1 MMLKKS
7 GLLIIFIFSFSI
19 LFGQKKELQTKN
31 QFVIHWFTPEKM
43 FISELTKKEFLRF
56 EGAVYSDTSDIPS
69 FFTLLDVVKSNTIPD
84 VKIINA
90 VFEEL
95 PQADLEII
103 SAQKTSFSENMEIT
117 TKVSYQNKKP
127 LLTMSFVPLRKNN
140 FTGKVERLVSFSL
153 DYSYSTSNV
162 IPVLKKAHTYAAH
175 SVLQS
180 GDWYRVDVSKSG
192 IYIVTYN
199 DLITLGMNPVG
210 IDPRNIRLYGNGGAM
225 LPEDNSK
232 FRYDD
237 LIENAIYIYGE
248 NDGTFDQNDYIIFYA
263 KGVETWD
270 LDAVNHVYHH
280 SKNKYIQRSG
290 YFLTASLGTGK
301 RIGTK
306 ASSPLPADYLVT
318 TFEDHLFYE
327 NDSLNLIKSG
337 REFYGEVFDVNTS
350 YTFPFN
356 FPNIVSGKPLYLKTG
371 LLARSI
377 IYTTYFKLFAN
388 GTQIGGGVAMNPV
401 LPIYTNSFAYPNVSE
416 FNFTASS
423 PLSLRVDFN
432 KSGNSSA
439 IGWLDYLEL
448 NADRYLT
455 FAGSQMAFRNQYSIG
470 KGVSEFNMGN
480 ATTNITVWDVTNHTD
495 VKKIDAALNGSNL
508 TFKLNTDTL
517 REFVAFDGSL
527 YYSVVCAGKLQ
538 NQDLHGLGQ
547 PDMII
552 ISYPD
557 YTGEATRIADLH
569 RTNDNMTVLVTT
581 PQLIYN
587 EFSSGNLDITAIKD
601 FVKMFYDRAGSDI
614 NRQPKFLLLFG
625 DASYD
630 CQNRTVNNTNQIP
643 TYETNNSID
652 PSGSFL
658 TDDYVG
664 FLDDSDD
671 GAYSNLLDIAVGR
684 ISVQNIDEARAVTDK
699 IINYAAKY
707 DLSTGKTSC
716 SGFSDDISNF
726 ADWRNV
732 VCFVADDA
740 DLPGEDFMGQSESIA
755 NYVDT
760 TYDDY
765 NVDKIYMDAYTQI
778 STPGGQRYPD
788 VTDAINKRVAKGT
801 LIVNYIGHGGEVGW
815 AHEAV
820 LGVEDINSW
829 TNKNN
834 MPFFVTATCE
844 FSRFDDPARTSAGE
858 YVLINPEGG
867 GVGLFTTTRL
877 AWSGSNSSLN
887 YAFYKEVFKL
897 TSDNK
902 YPYLGN
908 VIKAAKN
915 NMGCNS
921 SISNFVLLGDPALRL
936 AYPEFNILTTT
947 INGQPLAGLSDTIKA
962 LDKITIQGYIAD
974 INGIKLTNFQGIITP
989 VVYDKATT
997 VVSNGNDAGTPQAF
1011 SLQKNI
1017 IYKGK
1022 ARVIN
1027 GDFKFTFNV
1036 PKDIAYQYGRGRIS
1050 YYAQNGT
1057 TDANG
1062 FYEDFIIGGTNNNA
1076 ITDNIGPEL
1085 KIYMNDN
1092 HFVSGGVT
1100 DKNPILLAYLSDS
1113 AGVNTIGNSIGH
1125 DISAVLD
1132 GNTDKTFV
1140 LNDYYESDLDTY
1152 QSGVVKYPFSDLENG
1167 EHKLLLK
1174 AWDVYNNSAESE
1186 IDFVVAESA
1195 ELALNHVLNY
1205 PNPFTTYTEFWFE
1218 HNQPCCGLDV
1228 QIQIF
1233 TITGKLIK
1241 TIQTTVE
1248 TSGFRASPIPWDGR
1262 DDFGD
1267 EIGKGVYV
1275 YMLKVKNSSGQFSQ
1289 KTEKLVILK

>member
-1 MMLKKS
+1 MMLKKT
-7 GLLIIFIFSFSI
+7 GLFIFFIFSFSI
-19 LFGQKKELQTKN
+19 LFGQQKEVKTKN
-31 QFVIHWFTPEKM
+31 QYVIHWLAPEKM
-43 FISELTKKEFLRF
+43 YISELTYKEFLRF
-56 EGAVYSDTSDIPS
+56 EGAVYPDNTDIPN
-69 FFTLLDVVKSNTIPD
+69 FFTLLDVVKSNTVPD
-84 VKIINA
+84 VKISNP

-95 PQADLEII
+95 PAADLEIL
-103 SAQKTSFSENMEIT
+103 AKQKTSFSENVEIS

-127 LLTMSFVPLRKNN
+127 LLMMSFVPLRKNN
-140 FTGKVERLVSFSL
+140 ITGKVERLVSFSL
-153 DYSYSTSNV
+153 DYSYSTANV
-162 IPVLKKAHTYAAH
+162 IPVLKKAHSYAAH

-192 IYIVTYN
+192 IYVITYN
-199 DLITLGMNPVG
+199 DLITLGMNPSG

-237 LIENAIYIYGE
+237 LTENAIYVYGE
-248 NDGTFDQNDYIIFYA
+248 NDGSFDQNDYIIFYA
-263 KGVETWD
+263 KGVENWV
-270 LDAVNHVYHH
+270 LDSVNDIYHH
-280 SKNKYIQRSG
+280 SKNKYIIRSG

-301 RIGTK
+301 RISTI
-306 ASSPLPADYLVT
+306 ASSPLPADYTVT

-350 YTFPFN
+350 YTFSFN
-356 FPNIVSGKPLYLKTG
+356 FPNLVSGKPLYLKTG
-371 LLARSI
+371 VLARSI
-377 IYTTYFKLFAN
+377 VYSTYFKFNAN
-388 GTQIGGGVAMNPV
+388 GTQIGSVAMSPASSV
-401 LPIYTNSFAYPNVSE
+401 YTAPYADTDYSA
-416 FNFTASS
+416 FNFIASS
-423 PLSLRVDFN
+423 PLSIRVDYN
-432 KSGNSSA
+432 KNGNSSA

-455 FAGSQMAFRNQYSIG
+455 FAGSQMAFRNQYSVG
-470 KGVSEFNMGN
+470 KGISEFNLGN
-480 ATTNITVWDVTNHTD
+480 ASSNVTVWDVTDHTD
-495 VKKIDAALNGSNL
+495 VKKVDAVLNGSNL
-508 TFKLNTDTL
+508 TFKLNTDSL
-517 REFVAFDGSL
+517 REFVAFDGSS
-527 YYSVVCAGKLQ
+527 YYSVVCSGKLQ
-538 NQDLHGLGQ
+538 NQDLHGLEQ

-552 ISYPD
+552 VTYPD
-557 YTGEATRIADLH
+557 YTSEASRIADLH
-569 RTNDNMTVLVTT
+569 HTNDNMTVLITT
-581 PQLIYN
+581 PQQIYN
-587 EFSSGNLDITAIKD
+587 EFSSGNQDVTAIKD
-601 FVKMFYDRAGSDI
+601 FVKMFYDRAGADV

-630 CQNRTVNNTNQIP
+630 CQNRLANNTNQIP
-643 TYETNNSID
+643 TYEAENSID

-658 TDDYVG
+658 TDDYFG
-664 FLDDSDD
+664 FLDDTDD

-684 ISVQNIDEARAVTDK
+684 LSVQNIDEARAVTDK

-707 DLSTGKTSC
+707 DLSTGSSSC
-716 SGFSDDISNF
+716 SGFSDAISNF

-740 DLPGEDFMGQSESIA
+740 DVASDGFLWDSESIA
-755 NYVDT
+755 TYVDT

-765 NVDKIYMDAYTQI
+765 NVDKIYLDAYTQI

-788 VTDAINKRVAKGT
+788 ATDAINKRVAKGA
-801 LIVNYIGHGGEVGW
+801 LIINYIGHGGEVGW

-829 TNKNN
+829 ANKNN
-834 MPFFVTATCE
+834 TPFFVTATCE

-858 YVLINPEGG
+858 YVLINPDGG
-867 GVGLFTTTRL
+867 GIGLLTTTRL
-877 AWSGSNSSLN
+877 AYTTPNYSLDYN
-887 YAFYKEVFKL
+887 FYKEVFKL
-897 TSDNK
+897 TPENK

-915 NMGCNS
+915 NLGCYS
-921 SISNFVLLGDPALRL
+921 SISSFVLLGDPALRL
-936 AYPEFNILTTT
+936 AYPEYNILTTT
-947 INGQPLAGLSDTIKA
+947 INNQPLAGLSDTISA
-962 LDKITIQGYIAD
+962 LDKITIQGYVAD
-974 INGIKLTNFQGIITP
+974 VNGFKLTNYQGIITP

-997 VVSNGNDAGTPQAF
+997 IVSNGNDAGSPQAF
-1011 SLQKNI
+1011 KLQKNI

-1022 ARVIN
+1022 ASVIN

-1036 PKDIAYQYGRGRIS
+1036 PKDIAYQYGKGRIS
-1050 YYAQNGT
+1050 YYSQNGT

-1062 FYEDFIIGGTNNNA
+1062 FYEDFIIGGTNNNE
-1076 ITDNIGPEL
+1076 ITDNSGPEL

-1092 HFVSGGVT
+1092 RFVSGGVT
-1100 DKNPILLAYLSDS
+1100 NKNPILLAYLSDS

-1152 QSGVVKYPFSDLENG
+1152 QSGVVKYPFSNLENG

-1174 AWDVYNNSAESE
+1174 AWDVYNNSSESE

-1248 TSGFRASPIPWDGR
+1248 TSGFRATPIPWDGR

-1267 EIGKGVYV
+1267 IIGKGVYV
-1275 YMLKVKNSSGQFSQ
+1275 YILKVKNSSGQFSQ